1 MLYIHLILFL
11 FAHCSFAELSI
22 GLNFT
27 PEYSREEFQAGRMS
41 SILLIAQMI
50 MFGLSCTSAL
60 EFEGD
65 PRCKEMLTRCVIS
78 TKVFTLKV
86 EPQLFKWNTSDNAD
100 NASGNFNRYLYR
112 TSLLDSPDLP
122 SWMHYVYSQTHQ
134 SGFVYGTP
142 PAHQPDFTMEFVAVD
157 RNSYDTSHR
166 IMKFIVLPRKEP
178 ARFHVHLK
186 IDNLSVEDLF
196 EPHYLEDLLSIFRDE
211 LWTEAT
217 HDLHVSFFG
226 SAVHLGARLPL
237 RPEEKEGVVIF
248 LGSASSFSDSL
259 LRLQN
264 ETNPLEKLR
273 KLAPCPR
280 DFKRTT
286 VDRLFRQ
293 LNFEIDW
300 CAFRLAIE
308 NQSQTQDSHTFLD
321 HHMHHHH
328 GKPTLALM
336 NLDLWHSPSRWEAPE
351 RSYVHEFLLS
361 ILVPMLVMI
370 ILAIL
375 LSSILCFHHE
385 GINKR
390 NQETPAVQMVRYAA
404 VQRATSTLRS
414 LSVQRDPSPALSRL
428 APDGDDKFR
437 PHPPPYSSGTRSSKI
452 DF

>member
-1 MLYIHLILFL
+1 MILFL

-22 GLNFT
+22 GLYFP

-50 MFGLSCTSAL
+50 MFGLYCTSAL

-211 LWTEAT
+211 
-217 HDLHVSFFG
+217 F
-226 SAVHLGARLPL
+226 
-237 RPEEKEGVVIF
+237 
-248 LGSASSFSDSL
+248 ASSFSDSL